1 MLLLASKNNKGGLY
15 DALDDAEKKK
25 YDMACK
31 FLDKAGIEAL
41 PDSGITLPGA
51 GQISEKVVAAL
62 KASCKKTNPLLMYQ
76 MMQGNKSMSPA
87 MMLALAGNNGGSSMD
102 PLTLLALSGG
112 KMDSNAMMMLAL
124 SNQGGSGGADKEAM
138 KKYMMLEFMKK
149 DPKQFPYFY
158 AGGAFN
164 PQAMAMMAGG
174 DMANMQGMLQQSM
187 LNAHG
192 GSHYDSDSE

>member
-1 MLLLASKNNKGGLY
+1 
-15 DALDDAEKKK
+15 
-25 YDMACK
+25 
-31 FLDKAGIEAL
+31 
-41 PDSGITLPGA
+41 
-51 GQISEKVVAAL
+51 
-62 KASCKKTNPLLMYQ
+62 
-76 MMQGNKSMSPA
+76 MSPA

-149 DPKQFPYFY
+149 DPKQLPYFY

-164 PQAMAMMAGG
+164 PQALAMMAGG
-174 DMANMQGMLQQSM
+174 DMANMQQMLQQSM

>member
-1 MLLLASKNNKGGLY
+1 MLLLASKQNQAPQGLNP
-15 DALDDAEKKK
+15 AETQT
-25 YDMACK
+25 YNTACK
-31 FLDKAGIEAL
+31 SLSRSQIEGLTNPGPVNGIQLNAAV
-41 PDSGITLPGA
+41 I
-51 GQISEKVVAAL
+51 AAL
-62 KASCKKTNPLLMYQ
+62 KASCNKTNPLLMYQ
-76 MMQGNKSMSPA
+76 MMQGNKSMNPA
-87 MMLALAGNNGGSSMD
+87 MMLALAGNSGSMD
-102 PLTLLALSGG
+102 PLTLMALSGG
-112 KMDSNAMMMLAL
+112 KMDSSAMMMLAL
-124 SNQGGSGGADKEAM
+124 SNQGGSGGMDKEAM

-174 DMANMQGMLQQSM
+174 DMGNMQQMLQQSM

>member
-15 DALDDAEKKK
+15 DALNDGQKANFDKACTTFSREAIETMVAGSGPAQKLDAE
-25 YDMACK
+25 
-31 FLDKAGIEAL
+31 
-41 PDSGITLPGA
+41 T
-51 GQISEKVVAAL
+51 VAAL
-62 KASCKKTNPLLMYQ
+62 KASCKKSNPLLMYQ
-76 MMQGNKSMSPA
+76 MMQGNKDMSPA
-87 MMLALAGNNGGSSMD
+87 MMLALAGNNGGSMD

-112 KMDSNAMMMLAL
+112 KMDSNAMMMLAM
-124 SNQGGSGGADKEAM
+124 SNQGGSGGMNNDAM

-192 GSHYDSDSE
+192 GNHYDSDSD